1 MPIASSWH
9 QNICIDRGTLMK
21 HHSYRF
27 NFHSSEVLRNHP
39 YLHHD
44 FFFFFEAQN
53 CIPLHTVQSIV
64 KWNLQ
69 MTLTMVGHGSQ
80 HPNSWHLTRGPIS
93 YYQATSEL
101 NDRQRRTSNNIGG
114 QGMKQLTTK
123 WIKSKVRVIVRP
135 WRLVGSQRVQ
145 ETGEAHFLGLF
156 EPGKHH
162 PNFDLESLCQWQE
175 NMSQVD
181 MNSPRVL
188 GKRE

>member
-39 YLHHD
+39 YLHHY

-80 HPNSWHLTRGPIS
+80 HPNSWHLTKSARNWGGSLPWIIRAWQTPS
-93 YYQATSEL
+93 KFWSWVSLSMTRKYESSGHEQPKSTRKKRIEVSKTKEL
-101 NDRQRRTSNNIGG
+101 INIYWGDFRE
-114 QGMKQLTTK
+114 
-123 WIKSKVRVIVRP
+123 KVRP
-135 WRLVGSQRVQ
+135 QQAGTS
-145 ETGEAHFLGLF
+145 
-156 EPGKHH
+156 
-162 PNFDLESLCQWQE
+162 
-175 NMSQVD
+175 
-181 MNSPRVL
+181 
-188 GKRE
+188 KRGRYH